1 MCVLQNAVS
10 VTGLVKWM
18 AMIKK
23 AVIKNESGNCG
34 TLTIQDMKV
43 KETYTEGKMIWLEF
57 VTHWDERVSVGVSK
71 HYNERVYNA
80 FQVFLRELNK

>member
-1 MCVLQNAVS
+1 
-10 VTGLVKWM
+10 
-18 AMIKK
+18 MIKK

-43 KETYTEGKMIWLEF
+43 KETYTDGAMVWLEF
-57 VTHWDERVSVGVSK
+57 ESHWLERFSVGVSK
-71 HYNERVYNA
+71 AHNERVYNA